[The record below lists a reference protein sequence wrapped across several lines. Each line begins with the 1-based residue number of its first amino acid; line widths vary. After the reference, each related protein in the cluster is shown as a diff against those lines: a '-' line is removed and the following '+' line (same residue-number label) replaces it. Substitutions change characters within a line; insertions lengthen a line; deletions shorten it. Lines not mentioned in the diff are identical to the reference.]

1 MPIRLMVGCLVL
13 KRIYN
18 LVDETLAEAW
28 KMNPYMQDFFDMAF
42 FEHDFPCDLSD
53 FVNFRKCIGEQ
64 GVENIFAYSVRMHG
78 KAVEEKQVL
87 SDTTVQENYTT
98 FPIDAMLAKK
108 LLINATPL
116 QKQNR

>member
-1 MPIRLMVGCLVL
+1 MVGCLVL

-53 FVNFRKCIGEQ
+53 FVNSRKCIGEQ

-78 KAVEEKQVL
+78 KAVEEEQVL

-98 FPIDAMLAKK
+98 FPIDARLAKK